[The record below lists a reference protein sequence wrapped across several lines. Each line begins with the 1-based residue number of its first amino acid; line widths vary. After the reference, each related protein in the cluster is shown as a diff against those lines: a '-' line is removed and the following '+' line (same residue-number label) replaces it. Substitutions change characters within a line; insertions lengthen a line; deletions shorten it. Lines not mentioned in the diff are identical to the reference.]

1 MSMKSFIREHLLT
14 VFPVEQAD
22 VLATVVV
29 DTQQALASKDDI
41 HDLRSAITGLAE
53 AQQRTESKVGEL
65 AEAQQRTEAK
75 VGELAEAQQRTEARV
90 GELAEAQQR
99 TEAEVSSLADTLK
112 ATQKLVGDLA
122 VSQQFMGSRID
133 NLAELHQKMMIRVDR
148 ADGRA
153 LEWSLQTRLPAFAGR
168 WIKRCRVLPI
178 QELVESLEPLVST
191 GVYTEAD
198 LDQLS
203 YTDIVASGVLDGE
216 KVYIV
221 GEVSCTGDREDIE
234 RAAGRAA
241 LLSKAGTRALP
252 FIACDTISSK
262 TVEQAKSAGVR
273 ILLGS
278 RLLPA

>member
-1 MSMKSFIREHLLT
+1 
-14 VFPVEQAD
+14 V
-22 VLATVVV
+22 
-29 DTQQALASKDDI
+29 
-41 HDLRSAITGLAE
+41 
-53 AQQRTESKVGEL
+53 KVGEL
-65 AEAQQRTEAK
+65 ADALT
-75 VGELAEAQQRTEARV
+75 G
-90 GELAEAQQR
+90 
-99 TEAEVSSLADTLK
+99 
-112 ATQKLVGDLA
+112 TQKLVGELVA
-122 VSQQFMGSRID
+122 SHKLLCAQGES
-133 NLAELHQKMMIRVDR
+133 LAEAQGKMLIRVDR

-153 LEWSLQTRLPAFAGR
+153 LEWSLQTRLPAYAGR
-168 WIKRCRVLPI
+168 WIKRCRVLQI
-178 QELVESLEPLVST
+178 QEVVESLEPLVAS

-252 FIACDTISSK
+252 FIACDTISST